1 VGKAEVRESQ
11 LHYHRLVVEQDLPSL
26 DPPVRKRIQA
36 AIENRLV
43 VQPERYSQRLRHSLS
58 GLRKLRVGDWRV
70 LFTLEKS
77 EIWILWIGHR
87 KDLYQVALR
96 SIRLAPKQN

>member
-1 VGKAEVRESQ
+1 VSEYQ
-11 LHYHRLVVEQDLPSL
+11 LHYHRLVLEQDLPSL
-26 DPPVRKRIQA
+26 DPPIRKRIQA
-36 AIENRLV
+36 VIENRLV
-43 VQPERYSQRLRHSLS
+43 VQPEKYGQLLRHSLS

-96 SIRLAPKQN
+96 SLRLVQKGS

>member
-1 VGKAEVRESQ
+1 MSEFQ
-11 LHYHRLVVEQDLPSL
+11 LQYHRLVLEQDLPGL
-26 DPPVRKRIQA
+26 DPPIRKRIQSV
-36 AIENRLV
+36 IEHRLMLD
-43 VQPERYSQRLRHSLS
+43 PEKHSQTLRHSLS

-70 LFTLEKS
+70 LLTLEKS

-96 SIRLAPKQN
+96 SLRLVPKGS